1 VVCERL
7 VDLVG
12 VVDARPA
19 RRDSAVPT
27 RSTGGVEVDAVVDAE
42 RAAVGGRDR
51 FTSFAKTVIFVP
63 NVINSQQLRAMGTV
77 LTRGPHMSTA
87 SELRQGAVLVAIT
100 GFGVVGYG
108 LSFLYA
114 AYVGTGF
121 EVGVDSLG
129 GVTRADLAA
138 SNPEMLHYVD
148 HLHVGLGGLL
158 IALGATLAM
167 LGWYGIRAGY
177 RWAVTTCLV
186 VALIALSTNFLVHYR
201 PGFGYDWLV
210 HIAPSVLVTLLV
222 LVGVARAYQGVQPAT
237 GSP

>member
-1 VVCERL
+1 M
-7 VDLVG
+7 
-12 VVDARPA
+12 
-19 RRDSAVPT
+19 SA
-27 RSTGGVEVDAVVDAE
+27 
-42 RAAVGGRDR
+42 
-51 FTSFAKTVIFVP
+51 
-63 NVINSQQLRAMGTV
+63 
-77 LTRGPHMSTA
+77 A
-87 SELRQGAVLVAIT
+87 SELRQGAGLVAVT
-100 GFGVVGYG
+100 GFGIIGYG

-114 AYVGTGF
+114 VYAGTGF
-121 EVGVDSLG
+121 ELGVKSLG

-138 SNPEMLHYVD
+138 SNPELLHYMD

-158 IALGATLAM
+158 IALGAALTM

-177 RWAVTTCLV
+177 RWAVTACLV

-237 GSP
+237 GTS